1 MSGAE
6 SDRDRAAIVLGEA
19 SCYSQFGDLAKSREL
34 LESARAYARGH
45 RDLLSQVALAEASLD
60 AQNKEYGLACQKFV
74 SMKSEYRDLLA
85 EHDDFALELDSRLAC
100 AFVDAKRY
108 GDAVPVFRRLFE
120 RQELEDKQ
128 RLQVFF
134 SVALIST
141 GQIAEAQ
148 PLLVAAT
155 KGGDATL
162 SKTALEYLTGIE
174 KAQ

>member
-1 MSGAE
+1 MILLN
-6 SDRDRAAIVLGEA
+6 RASFWSRPERT
-19 SCYSQFGDLAKSREL
+19 LAVI
-34 LESARAYARGH
+34 
-45 RDLLSQVALAEASLD
+45 DLLSQVALAEASLD